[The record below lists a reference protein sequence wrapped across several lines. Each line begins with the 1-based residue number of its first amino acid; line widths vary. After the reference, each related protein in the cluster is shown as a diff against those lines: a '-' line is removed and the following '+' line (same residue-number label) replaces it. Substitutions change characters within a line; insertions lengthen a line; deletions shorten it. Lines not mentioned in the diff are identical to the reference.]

1 MSSEANKVIK
11 ELGDAP
17 NITMDEF
24 LRVLVGQCFENDNDT
39 AYLKATLK
47 STDGIESH
55 LEFKIQIMSINGIK
69 TRVDESEGDKTSGST

>member
-1 MSSEANKVIK
+1 MSEQENNKVIK

-17 NITMDEF
+17 SLTMDAF
-24 LRVLVGQCFENDNDT
+24 LRILIGQCFENDNDT

-55 LEFKIQIMSINGIK
+55 LEFKIQIMSINGVK
-69 TRVDESEGDKTSGST
+69 TRVDNEEGKESNG

>member
-1 MSSEANKVIK
+1 MSSKENKAIK
-11 ELGDAP
+11 QLGDAP
-17 NITMDEF
+17 NITMDAF
-24 LRVLVGQCFENDNDT
+24 LRILVGQCFENDNDT

-69 TRVDESEGDKTSGST
+69 TRVDNDEENKTNGST